1 LPQDDSASPV
11 TIGEIVAGKYRVERV
26 LGQGGM
32 GVVVAA
38 LHIELDQRVALKF
51 LRPHATA
58 HPHVV
63 ARFAREARA
72 AAKIHSEH
80 VVRVI
85 DVGVL
90 PTGAPYVVMEFMD
103 GEDLARILLRRGP
116 LSMEVAT
123 GYVLETCEAIAEAH
137 ALGIVHRDLKPAN
150 LFLARRTGGR
160 PIVKVLDFGI
170 SKSLSASSQGQ
181 LTKTTAVVGS
191 PLYMSP
197 EQLMSAKSV
206 DVRSDIWALGVV
218 LYELLTARMPFEGDT
233 LPEVIAAVLHR
244 EHEPLRSVRP
254 ELPPA
259 LDAII
264 RRCLAKD
271 VAARFVN
278 VAEFAAAV
286 APFGPAQSEA
296 SVERIVQV
304 LGLGDPPPPSAGAG
318 NSPLALT
325 VVPTR
330 LGVSGP
336 HPDAAEPAQIPMERT
351 LPLAAKGAYPVATA
365 TTATTS
371 KPVSTEEPLLPAG
384 VPSGTYW
391 LVPALAVGG
400 LLVGIGIAAT
410 AWRPLLSHRAQAVA
424 PNSSSTPSISQ
435 RVVAPPLSN
444 TASVAQAS
452 LPTPSIS
459 RATRAVANA
468 TEAYARGDSQ
478 EHSDKTL
485 SQGTAD
491 SRGASPQSP
500 SASAPALSATSTP
513 PIHAASVMTP
523 WPANSGEQAFLNINS
538 IPVSSVILDGMPIGS
553 TPKVK
558 FPVSPGSHSILFVNA
573 DQGFKKQISVAVEPG
588 ETKGA
593 IGSAN

>member
-11 TIGEIVAGKYRVERV
+11 TIGEVIAGKYRVERV

-32 GVVVAA
+32 GIVVAA

-51 LRPHATA
+51 LKPHATT

-85 DVGVL
+85 DVDVL

-103 GEDLARILLRRGP
+103 GEDLARILLHSGP
-116 LSMEVAT
+116 LSAEVAT
-123 GYVLETCEAIAEAH
+123 GYLLETCEAIAEAH

-160 PIVKVLDFGI
+160 PILKVLDFGI
-170 SKSLSASSQGQ
+170 SKSISASSQNQ

-264 RRCLAKD
+264 QRCLAKD
-271 VAARFVN
+271 LAARFAN

-286 APFGPAQSEA
+286 APFGPAQSAA
-296 SVERIVQV
+296 SVERIAQV
-304 LGLGDPPPPSAGAG
+304 LGLGDAG
-318 NSPLALT
+318 
-325 VVPTR
+325 
-330 LGVSGP
+330 
-336 HPDAAEPAQIPMERT
+336 RT
-351 LPLAAKGAYPVATA
+351 LPLASDGAYPVATA

-384 VPSGTYW
+384 VPSGTHW
-391 LVPALAVGG
+391 LVPALAVAG
-400 LLVGIGIAAT
+400 LLIGVGIAAA
-410 AWRPLLSHRAQAVA
+410 AWRPGLSHRLQAIA
-424 PNSSSTPSISQ
+424 PSSSSTPSISQ
-435 RVVAPPLSN
+435 GGVAPPLPN
-444 TASVAQAS
+444 TTPVAQSA
-452 LPTPSIS
+452 LPTPLVAK
-459 RATRAVANA
+459 ATDAVADA
-468 TEAYARGDSQ
+468 TETYAHGDSQ
-478 EHSDKTL
+478 GQSDKRFL
-485 SQGTAD
+485 PGAAD
-491 SRGASPQSP
+491 PKGPSPQSS
-500 SASAPALSATSTP
+500 SAVALSASATSTP
-513 PIHAASVMTP
+513 PIRAASVLTP
-523 WPANSGEQAFLNINS
+523 WPDNANEQAFLNINS

-573 DQGFKKQISVAVEPG
+573 DQGFKKQISVAVGAG
-588 ETKGA
+588 ETKAA

>member
-116 LSMEVAT
+116 LSTEVAT
-123 GYVLETCEAIAEAH
+123 GYILETCEAIAEAH

-264 RRCLAKD
+264 QRCLAKD
-271 VAARFVN
+271 LTGHFAN
-278 VAEFAAAV
+278 MDEFAAAV
-286 APFGPAQSEA
+286 ATFVAAPSEA
-296 SVERIVQV
+296 
-304 LGLGDPPPPSAGAG
+304 
-318 NSPLALT
+318 
-325 VVPTR
+325 
-330 LGVSGP
+330 
-336 HPDAAEPAQIPMERT
+336 
-351 LPLAAKGAYPVATA
+351 
-365 TTATTS
+365 
-371 KPVSTEEPLLPAG
+371 
-384 VPSGTYW
+384 
-391 LVPALAVGG
+391 
-400 LLVGIGIAAT
+400 
-410 AWRPLLSHRAQAVA
+410 
-424 PNSSSTPSISQ
+424 
-435 RVVAPPLSN
+435 
-444 TASVAQAS
+444 
-452 LPTPSIS
+452 
-459 RATRAVANA
+459 
-468 TEAYARGDSQ
+468 
-478 EHSDKTL
+478 
-485 SQGTAD
+485 
-491 SRGASPQSP
+491 
-500 SASAPALSATSTP
+500 
-513 PIHAASVMTP
+513 
-523 WPANSGEQAFLNINS
+523 
-538 IPVSSVILDGMPIGS
+538 
-553 TPKVK
+553 
-558 FPVSPGSHSILFVNA
+558 
-573 DQGFKKQISVAVEPG
+573 
-588 ETKGA
+588 
-593 IGSAN
+593 

>member
-116 LSMEVAT
+116 LSTEVAT
-123 GYVLETCEAIAEAH
+123 GYILETCEAIAEAH

-264 RRCLAKD
+264 QRCLAKD
-271 VAARFVN
+271 LAGRFAN

-304 LGLGDPPPPSAGAG
+304 LGLGDPPPPSAGAR

-325 VVPTR
+325 GVPAR

-336 HPDAAEPAQIPMERT
+336 YPGAAEPAQIPRERT
-351 LPLAAKGAYPVATA
+351 LPLAANGAYPVATA

-371 KPVSTEEPLLPAG
+371 KPVSAEEPLLPAG

-424 PNSSSTPSISQ
+424 PSSSSTPSVSQ
-435 RVVAPPLSN
+435 GVVAPPLSN
-444 TASVAQAS
+444 TTSVAQAA
-452 LPTPSIS
+452 LPTPSIAT
-459 RATRAVANA
+459 ATRAVANV
-468 TEAYARGDSQ
+468 TEAYARDDSH

-491 SRGASPQSP
+491 SRGSSPQSP

-573 DQGFKKQISVAVEPG
+573 DQGFKKQISVAVEAG